1 MSKLDEAK
9 VIVQKY
15 HEDRDTWRAA
25 KKQKLTEAETAVKD
39 AQARLDANAQNDD
52 FDAYQKAKKDLEEAK
67 NRLEYYKKQFE
78 GAYITDEKYEELVS
92 GIHAEAAALNETAAN
107 TLKNLL
113 SQLVELGAPLGATL
127 SEMDQVLYELQSG
140 VYDYKDQPGARV
152 FAPLKGTRASLKD
165 KDYLVLW
172 FVRDVIERAKTAG
185 YLEND

>member
-25 KKQKLTEAETAVKD
+25 KAQKLTEAETAVKD
-39 AQARLDANAQNDD
+39 AQARLDANAQSDD
-52 FDAYQKAKKDLEEAK
+52 FDAYQKAKKNLKEAAA
-67 NRLEYYKKQFE
+67 RLEYCKKQFE
-78 GAYITDEKYEELVS
+78 GAYITDEKYNELVT
-92 GIHAEAAALNETAAN
+92 GIHAEADTLNETAEA
-107 TLKNLL
+107 TLKSILA
-113 SQLVELGAPLGATL
+113 QLVELDGPLRATL
-127 SEMDQVLYELQSG
+127 NEMDQVLFELQSG

-152 FAPLKGTRASLKD
+152 FAPLKGNSASLKD